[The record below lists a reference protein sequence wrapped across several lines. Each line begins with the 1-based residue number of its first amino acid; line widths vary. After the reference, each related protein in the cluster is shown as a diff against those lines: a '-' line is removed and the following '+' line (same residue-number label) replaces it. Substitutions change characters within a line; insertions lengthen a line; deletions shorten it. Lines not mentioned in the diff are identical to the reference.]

1 VVVVEADEIRSSCEI
16 ESVEYVFLRWE
27 DEGAGGKGAEGEYGC
42 GCSIWSGLVRRG
54 KESDFV
60 SDASMSQ

>member
-1 VVVVEADEIRSSCEI
+1 VEADEICSSCEI

-27 DEGAGGKGAEGEYGC
+27 DEGAGDKGAEGDYGC
-42 GCSIWSGLVRRG
+42 GCSIRSGLVVRRG

-60 SDASMSQ
+60 NELSG